1 LLLFEIRTVF
11 GLHIMSDYRSGN
23 NYCSGIVGHM
33 VETRRERHRR
43 ELVDEILTSARQQLD
58 AGGRT
63 AVSLRAIARDV
74 GVSPASMYTY
84 FASLDD
90 VFTELI
96 VESFSSLATALE
108 SARASADD
116 PIDRL
121 LAVADTYRCWALD
134 NPAQFNLVFTDQL
147 GGYQAPSDG
156 RTIDAE
162 ISVLKPI
169 HRSIGDII
177 GLPAGPAT
185 ELDAAEQ
192 EQLTGVYGLI
202 HGLVMLDVNGHGLPG
217 LDHRSLLRS
226 ALARA
231 VNVDDSIGDDQAH

>member
-1 LLLFEIRTVF
+1 MAD
-11 GLHIMSDYRSGN
+11 HRSGTN
-23 NYCSGIVGHM
+23 HCSGSVGHM
-33 VETRRERHRR
+33 VETRRERQRR
-43 ELVDEILTSARQQLD
+43 ELVTEILESARQQLD
-58 AGGRT
+58 NGGRT

-74 GVSPASMYTY
+74 GLSPASMYTY

-90 VFTELI
+90 VFTGLI
-96 VESFSSLATALE
+96 VESFSRLATALD
-108 SARASADD
+108 SARAGDDD

-121 LAVADTYRCWALD
+121 LAVADTYRRWALE
-134 NPAQFNLVFTDQL
+134 NPAQFNLIFTDQL

-156 RTIDAE
+156 RTVDAE

-169 HRSIGDII
+169 HRSIGEVI
-177 GLPAGPAT
+177 GLPGGPAT

-217 LDHRSLLRS
+217 LNHHNLLKS
-226 ALARA
+226 AIKRA
-231 VNVDDSIGDDQAH
+231 VNVNVGDRPSFQPLPSTSE